1 MSKRNSGFIMNRDG
15 NSVVK
20 NTEVTVQD
28 VLRERTREM
37 VKQGA
42 EELAEKEFRKDPLVA
57 VDRDGN
63 LKSNPVHGQLNDDF
77 VSVVRQGLT
86 TNVFMGVEKDNF
98 MTMNTSYNKEVDS
111 NDPRAVVLTDASL
124 VQLFILNNDLGNP
137 GYGTFKGQP
146 VSIPLLGE
154 TESHS
159 VDKIGER
166 TATVEGWNGEVVRGK
181 WSLDIEEIEHP
192 TLHLYKHITKLDF
205 SSTGIGDS
213 ILYTLD
219 VKDVSISLP
228 IPAIFTPDDTDK
240 YDPKRVILN
249 TAIIDD
255 RPALKHM
262 VVKNELTAEDVADE
276 KSLEK
281 VWVTLIADVTKTN
294 CSGLK
299 GGSGNL
305 TAAKTS
311 TSGEDDDILDET
323 ILARTVSSKTSL
335 AIKDS
340 ETGTDVSSPVIHIVN
355 VVKKNVA
362 SEKAQAVFW
371 DGVLPETA
379 GSKPDEL
386 LSNALVVLRIT
397 KEGYEDLIIECPMS
411 TNKLK
416 ADDTRPKEI
425 AVKDNTLV
433 LTVENL
439 LDTPNVNPTLSKY
452 GLHHALGEEERVEN
466 CDPSAAKV
474 VGSLKMDVDGV
485 ETTYEALNSTSWP
498 VVEIKKSSDGLV
510 ASIPVHPVGGVDDE
524 GVIMIQVSELVD
536 NRQPKGQLVF
546 SIITSSSI
554 SISISNSVSTAD
566 LLTETQMGEATVITD
581 CLSSMIDGDISSD
594 TQLLVKQITV
604 DTAVLH
610 DQYMVMYPLASIND
624 SALVVGRVSRLSDL
638 DVTVTSD
645 LVVETKAEG
654 STKSTKGFMTV
665 TAVSADGSTLKTMQ
679 IPVNITDNRT

>member
-42 EELAEKEFRKDPLVA
+42 EELAEKEFRKDPLLA

-124 VQLFILNNDLGNP
+124 VQLFVLASGIGKLGD
-137 GYGTFKGQP
+137 GTFKGQP
-146 VSIPLLGE
+146 VSIPLKGE
-154 TESHS
+154 MNGDY
-159 VDKIGER
+159 VDVIGER

-181 WSLDIEEIEHP
+181 WALDIEEIEHP
-192 TLHLYKHITKLDF
+192 TLHLYKHITKLDMSLSG
-205 SSTGIGDS
+205 SSDVV
-213 ILYTLD
+213 YVLD
-219 VKDVSISLP
+219 VEEVSNSLP
-228 IPAIFTPDDTDK
+228 IPAVFTPDDTDK

-276 KSLEK
+276 NSLEK
-281 VWVTLIADVTKTN
+281 VWVTLIAAVSATN

-299 GGSGNL
+299 GGAGNL
-305 TAAKTS
+305 TVAKAVV
-311 TSGEDDDILDET
+311 GEGDDILDDS
-323 ILARTVSSKTSL
+323 ILALTVSSKTSL

-340 ETGTDVSSPVIHIVN
+340 ETGTDVASPVIHVVN

-371 DGVLPETA
+371 DGALKVE
-379 GSKPDEL
+379 GESKKADEL
-386 LSNALVVLRIT
+386 LSNALVVLKIT
-397 KEGYEDLIIECPMS
+397 KDGYEDLVVECPMS
-411 TNKLK
+411 TTKSEE
-416 ADDTRPKEI
+416 DDTRPAEI
-425 AVKDNTLV
+425 TVNTNALV
-433 LTVENL
+433 LTIENKP
-439 LDTPNVNPTLSKY
+439 DTPPTKN
-452 GLHHALGEEERVEN
+452 GLHHALGEEEIVEK
-466 CDPSAAKV
+466 CDPTSATV
-474 VGSLKMDVDGV
+474 SGSLTMTVDG
-485 ETTYEALNSTSWP
+485 TSKTYVAYNSPSWP

-510 ASIPVHPVGGVDDE
+510 ASIPVHPNDGVGDAN
-524 GVIMIQVSELVD
+524 VIMIQVSELID
-536 NRQPKGQLVF
+536 NRQPKGQLAF
-546 SIITSSSI
+546 SLENLSPIT
-554 SISISNSVSTAD
+554 ISISNSASAEK

-581 CLSSMIDGDISSD
+581 CLSSMVDDNISSD
-594 TQLLVKQITV
+594 TQLLVKKITFG
-604 DTAVLH
+604 AAELY
-610 DQYMVMYPLASIND
+610 DQYKVMYPLASINN
-624 SALVVGRVSRLSDL
+624 SALVVGRISSLSEL

-645 LVVETKAEG
+645 LVVEAKAEG
-654 STKSTKGFMTV
+654 STKSTAGLMTV
-665 TAVSADGSTLKTMQ
+665 TAVSADGSTLMTMQ
-679 IPVNITDNRT
+679 IPVTITDDRT

>member
-42 EELAEKEFRKDPLVA
+42 EELAEKEFRQDPLVA

-124 VQLFILNNDLGNP
+124 VQLFVLANSVGNP
-137 GYGTFKGQP
+137 GEGTFKGQP
-146 VSIPLLGE
+146 VSIPLMGE
-154 TESHS
+154 VNSQSIDE
-159 VDKIGER
+159 IGRR

-205 SSTGIGDS
+205 SSMGIGDS
-213 ILYTLD
+213 IYMLD

-262 VVKNELTAEDVADE
+262 VVKNELSTADVADE

-281 VWVTLIADVTKTN
+281 VWVTLVADVSTDN

-305 TAAKTS
+305 EAAT
-311 TSGEDDDILDET
+311 TLGEEDDILDEAV
-323 ILARTVSSKTSL
+323 LARTVASKTSL

-340 ETGTDVSSPVIHIVN
+340 ETGAEVGTPVIHIVN

-371 DGVLPETA
+371 DGVLPESA

-411 TNKLK
+411 TNKLI

-425 AVKDNTLV
+425 TVKENTLV
-433 LTVENL
+433 LTVKNWQ
-439 LDTPNVNPTLSKY
+439 DTPTTKY

-466 CDPSAAKV
+466 CDPSAAEV
-474 VGSLKMDVDGV
+474 TGTLKMTVDSV

-510 ASIPVHPVGGVDDE
+510 ASIPVHPVGGVGDE
-524 GVIMIQVSELVD
+524 SVIMIQVTELVD
-536 NRQPKGQLVF
+536 ERQPKGQLVF
-546 SIITSSSI
+546 SIESTPSI
-554 SISISNSVSTAD
+554 SISISNSVSTSA
-566 LLTETQMGEATVITD
+566 LLTKTKKGEATVITD
-581 CLSSMIDGDISSD
+581 CLSSMIDGNISSD
-594 TQLLVKQITV
+594 TQLLVKQITF
-604 DTAVLH
+604 DTAVLY

-624 SALVVGRVSRLSDL
+624 SALVVGRVSKLSDI

-645 LVVETKAEG
+645 LVVEAKEG
-654 STKSTKGFMTV
+654 GSGSDKGLITV

-679 IPVNITDNRT
+679 VPVTITDSRT

>member
-42 EELAEKEFRKDPLVA
+42 EELAEKEFRKDPLLA

-124 VQLFILNNDLGNP
+124 VQLFVLANGIGKLGD
-137 GYGTFKGQP
+137 GTYKGQP
-146 VSIPLLGE
+146 VSIPLMGK
-154 TESHS
+154 TESES
-159 VDKIGER
+159 IDYIGQR

-192 TLHLYKHITKLDF
+192 TLHLYKHITKLDMSF
-205 SSTGIGDS
+205 SGSSDVV
-213 ILYTLD
+213 YVLD
-219 VKDVSISLP
+219 VKDVSNSLP

-262 VVKNELTAEDVADE
+262 VVKNELLAADVADE

-281 VWVTLIADVTKTN
+281 VWVTLVADVSTDN

-305 TAAKTS
+305 TAATN
-311 TSGEDDDILDET
+311 SGGDDDILDET
-323 ILARTVSSKTSL
+323 VLARTVDSKTSL

-340 ETGTDVSSPVIHIVN
+340 ETGADVGTPVIHIVN
-355 VVKKNVA
+355 VVKKNVV

-416 ADDTRPKEI
+416 DDDSRPEEITVKE
-425 AVKDNTLV
+425 NTLV
-433 LTVENL
+433 LTVKNL
-439 LDTPNVNPTLSKY
+439 LDTPTTKY
-452 GLHHALGEEERVEN
+452 GLHHALGEEESVEN
-466 CDPSAAKV
+466 CDPLAAV
-474 VGSLKMDVDGV
+474 VTGSLKMNVDGV

-510 ASIPVHPVGGVDDE
+510 ASIPVHPVGGVGDKD
-524 GVIMIQVSELVD
+524 VIMIQVSELVD

-546 SIITSSSI
+546 SLTHSSI
-554 SISISNSVSTAD
+554 DPISISNSDSTTD
-566 LLTETQMGEATVITD
+566 LLTETKKGEATVITD

-594 TQLLVKQITV
+594 TQLLVKKIQFE
-604 DTAVLH
+604 TAALL

-624 SALVVGRVSRLSDL
+624 SALVVGRVSSLSDI

-645 LVVETKAEG
+645 LVVEAKEG
-654 STKSTKGFMTV
+654 GSGSDTGLITV

-679 IPVNITDNRT
+679 IPVTITDSRT

>member
-42 EELAEKEFRKDPLVA
+42 EELAEKEFRKDPLLA

-124 VQLFILNNDLGNP
+124 VQLFVLANVEANP
-137 GYGTFKGQP
+137 GQGTFKGQP

-154 TESHS
+154 VESQS
-159 VDKIGER
+159 IDEIGKR

-205 SSTGIGDS
+205 SSMGMGGS
-213 ILYTLD
+213 LYTLD

-249 TAIIDD
+249 TVIIDD

-262 VVKNELTAEDVADE
+262 VVKNELTAADVADE

-281 VWVTLIADVTKTN
+281 VWVTLIANVTADN

-305 TAAKTS
+305 TAAT
-311 TSGEDDDILDET
+311 TDDILDEE
-323 ILARTVSSKTSL
+323 ILARKVDTKTSL

-340 ETGTDVSSPVIHIVN
+340 ETGEDISSPVIHIVN

-416 ADDTRPKEI
+416 DNDTRPEEITVKE
-425 AVKDNTLV
+425 NTLV
-433 LTVENL
+433 LTVKNWQ
-439 LDTPNVNPTLSKY
+439 DTPLSKY
-452 GLHHALGEEERVEN
+452 GLHHALGEEERVEK
-466 CDPSAAKV
+466 CDTSAATV
-474 VGSLKMDVDGV
+474 TGSLTMTVGSEDK
-485 ETTYEALNSTSWP
+485 TYVAFNSPSWP
-498 VVEIKKSSDGLV
+498 VVEIKKTSDGLV
-510 ASIPVHPVGGVDDE
+510 ASIPVHPEDGVGDA

-546 SIITSSSI
+546 SLTPSPAIT
-554 SISISNSVSTAD
+554 ISISNSASEEK
-566 LLTETQMGEATVITD
+566 LLTDTRMGEATVITD
-581 CLSSMIDGDISSD
+581 CLSSMVDDDISSD
-594 TQLLVKQITV
+594 TQLLVEKITFT
-604 DTAVLH
+604 TAVLY
-610 DQYMVMYPLASIND
+610 DQYKVMYPLASING
-624 SALVVGRVSRLSDL
+624 SALVVGRVSSLSDL

-645 LVVETKAEG
+645 LVVEAKAEG
-654 STKSTKGFMTV
+654 GTKSTVGFMTV

-679 IPVNITDNRT
+679 IPVAITDDRT

>member
-205 SSTGIGDS
+205 SSTGFGDS

-299 GGSGNL
+299 GSSGNL
-305 TAAKTS
+305 TAATVD
-311 TSGEDDDILDET
+311 GVLEET
-323 ILARTVSSKTSL
+323 ILAREVSGKTSL

-340 ETGTDVSSPVIHIVN
+340 ETDEVISSPVIHIVN

-362 SEKAQAVFW
+362 SENAQAVFW

-416 ADDTRPKEI
+416 ANDTRPKEI
-425 AVKDNTLV
+425 TVKENTLV
-433 LTVENL
+433 LTVTNL
-439 LDTPNVNPTLSKY
+439 LDAPNVDPTRSKY
-452 GLHHALGEEERVEN
+452 GLHHALGEEERVEK
-466 CDPSAAKV
+466 CDPSAATIT
-474 VGSLKMDVDGV
+474 GSLTMTVDDVDK
-485 ETTYEALNSTSWP
+485 TYVAFNSPSWP

-510 ASIPVHPVGGVDDE
+510 ASIPVHPVVGVDDE
-524 GVIMIQVSELVD
+524 DVIMIQVSKLID

-546 SIITSSSI
+546 SIGSSPSI
-554 SISISNSVSTAD
+554 SISISNAVSTAD
-566 LLTETQMGEATVITD
+566 LLTESQMGEATVITD

>member
-42 EELAEKEFRKDPLVA
+42 EELAEKEFRKDPLLA

-124 VQLFILNNDLGNP
+124 VQLFVLADILGNP
-137 GYGTFKGQP
+137 GEGTFKGQP
-146 VSIPLLGE
+146 VSIPLMGE
-154 TESHS
+154 LSNRFID
-159 VDKIGER
+159 VIGQR

-181 WSLDIEEIEHP
+181 WSLDIDELEHP
-192 TLHLYKHITKLDF
+192 TIHLYKHITKLDF
-205 SSTGIGDS
+205 PSMGVGDS
-213 ILYTLD
+213 IYMMD
-219 VKDVSISLP
+219 VKDVSNSLP

-281 VWVTLIADVTKTN
+281 VWVTLIKSVSDTN

-305 TAAKTS
+305 KAAKTS
-311 TSGEDDDILDET
+311 DEDDDILDET
-323 ILARTVSSKTSL
+323 TLARTVSSKTSL

-340 ETGTDVSSPVIHIVN
+340 ETGTEVSELVIHIVN

-371 DGVLPETA
+371 DGVLPESA

-397 KEGYEDLIIECPMS
+397 KKGYEDLIIECPMS

-425 AVKDNTLV
+425 AVKENTLV
-433 LTVENL
+433 LTVSNL
-439 LDTPNVNPTLSKY
+439 LDDPDVDPTLSKY
-452 GLHHALGEEERVEN
+452 GLHHALGEEEKVEK
-466 CDPSAAKV
+466 CDPTAATV
-474 VGSLKMDVDGV
+474 TAGSLTMTVDNV
-485 ETTYEALNSTSWP
+485 DKTYVAFNSPSWP
-498 VVEIKKSSDGLV
+498 VVEIKKTSDGLV
-510 ASIPVHPVGGVDDE
+510 AFIPVHPEDGE
-524 GVIMIQVSELVD
+524 GDADVIMIQVSELVD
-536 NRQPKGQLVF
+536 NRQPKGQLAF
-546 SIITSSSI
+546 SLISSPAIT
-554 SISISNSVSTAD
+554 ISISNSASAEK
-566 LLTETQMGEATVITD
+566 LLTETQTGEATVITD
-581 CLSSMIDGDISSD
+581 CLSSMVDNDISSD
-594 TQLLVKQITV
+594 TQLLVKKKTFT
-604 DTAVLH
+604 TATLL
-610 DQYMVMYPLASIND
+610 DQYMVMYPLASING
-624 SALVVGRVSRLSDL
+624 SALVVGRVSSLSDL

-645 LVVETKAEG
+645 LVVEAKAEG
-654 STKSTKGFMTV
+654 GTKSTAGFMTV

-679 IPVNITDNRT
+679 IPVTITDDRT

>member
-42 EELAEKEFRKDPLVA
+42 EELAEKEFRKDPLLA

-124 VQLFILNNDLGNP
+124 VQLFVLANVEANP
-137 GYGTFKGQP
+137 GQGTFKGQP

-154 TESHS
+154 VESQS
-159 VDKIGER
+159 IDEIGKR

-205 SSTGIGDS
+205 SSMGMGGS
-213 ILYTLD
+213 LYTLD

-255 RPALKHM
+255 RPVLKHM
-262 VVKNELTAEDVADE
+262 VVKNELLAADVADE

-281 VWVTLIADVTKTN
+281 VWVTLIKSVSDTN

-311 TSGEDDDILDET
+311 DEDDDILDET
-323 ILARTVSSKTSL
+323 TLARTVSSKTSL

-340 ETGTDVSSPVIHIVN
+340 ETGAEVSEPVIHIVN

-371 DGVLPETA
+371 DGVLPESA

-397 KEGYEDLIIECPMS
+397 KKGYEDLIVECPMS

-416 ADDTRPKEI
+416 ADDTRPEEI
-425 AVKDNTLV
+425 AVKENTLV
-433 LTVENL
+433 LTVSNL
-439 LDTPNVNPTLSKY
+439 LDDPDVDPTLSKY
-452 GLHHALGEEERVEN
+452 GLHHALGEEERVEK
-466 CDPSAAKV
+466 CDTRAATV
-474 VGSLKMDVDGV
+474 TGSLKMTVGSEDK
-485 ETTYEALNSTSWP
+485 TYVAFNSPSWP
-498 VVEIKKSSDGLV
+498 VVEIKKTSDGLV
-510 ASIPVHPVGGVDDE
+510 ASIPVHPEDGVGDA

-546 SIITSSSI
+546 SLTPSPAIT
-554 SISISNSVSTAD
+554 ISISNSASAEK
-566 LLTETQMGEATVITD
+566 LLTDTRMGEATVITD
-581 CLSSMIDGDISSD
+581 CLSSMVDDDISSD
-594 TQLLVKQITV
+594 TQLLVEKITFT
-604 DTAVLH
+604 TAVLY
-610 DQYMVMYPLASIND
+610 DQYKVMYPLASINC
-624 SALVVGRVSRLSDL
+624 SALVVGRVSSLSDL

-645 LVVETKAEG
+645 LVVEAKAEG
-654 STKSTKGFMTV
+654 GTKSTVGFMTV

-679 IPVNITDNRT
+679 IPVTITDSRT